1 MARFRLAA
9 SLVLLAACQAV
20 GPVPVPGQVQG
31 TWGGDNAGLIAG
43 DSSAHVHIGCT
54 FGDTRESLHI
64 DANGRFDQA
73 GVYDVDAYPVSRGI
87 THPARFTGTVI
98 GRSMVLTV
106 TLSDTARQLGPV
118 VLTYG
123 VDPKMGPCPICRT
136 PPSLNR
142 TGRASSDRHTAP
154 GGVRRPPLLP
164 KEN

>member
-1 MARFRLAA
+1 MLA
-9 SLVLLAACQAV
+9 VLAACQAA
-20 GPVPVPGQVQG
+20 GPVSAPGQVQG

-54 FGDTRESLHI
+54 FGDTRDPILL

-73 GVYDVDAYPVSRGI
+73 GLYDVDAYPISRGI

-118 VLTYG
+118 VLTFG
-123 VDPKMGPCPICRT
+123 VDPRMGPCPICRT

-142 TGRASSDRHTAP
+142 VGRASSHRRMTL
-154 GGVRRPPLLP
+154 GGVRRPPLFP
-164 KEN
+164 KEH